1 MEQMGAGALH
11 SYSRGRAR
19 ARARRRSPRCAKL
32 CPPPRARAAL
42 FPPCGAP
49 GPEPI
54 RKHAPFIAPGPSP
67 LLGAVLTGRAQRP
80 AAAMWRARARARCLL
95 GARAAAARSKSN
107 GRIDRHA
114 AHATRRHDPA
124 IIPTS
129 SIIQLAL
136 KKKKAKEEGTGAKG
150 GAAAAVDDA
159 DAMFLLRTEN
169 IWRWSVRGF
178 CSAQARGACRSARPA
193 GRGADFAGAPSL
205 FSAWALGVGKSQ
217 RRTSQRARG
226 GAPPRAAQE
235 SNAATRAVARRE
247 PGSAGGAPGA
257 GGRLRLCCW
266 RTAPGAARAVQQVRS
281 AAGARDGKRGGK
293 RSRFRVGNRA
303 GPGSAPPPRVADGV
317 LLRRNTTSAA

>member
-19 ARARRRSPRCAKL
+19 ARARAEDLRAAPSSAPL
-32 CPPPRARAAL
+32 RARARRL
-42 FPPCGAP
+42 FPRAA
-49 GPEPI
+49 
-54 RKHAPFIAPGPSP
+54 RQGPSRFASTHPSSLPGLP
-67 LLGAVLTGRAQRP
+67 LPLGAVLTGRAQRP

-136 KKKKAKEEGTGAKG
+136 KKKKAKEKGTGAKG

-159 DAMFLLRTEN
+159 DALFLLRTEN

-193 GRGADFAGAPSL
+193 GRCADFAGAPSL
-205 FSAWALGVGKSQ
+205 FSAWALGAGGEEPASHQ
-217 RRTSQRARG
+217 SARTGR
-226 GAPPRAAQE
+226 GAP
-235 SNAATRAVARRE
+235 
-247 PGSAGGAPGA
+247 PGSAGEQCCDARCHAPRA
-257 GGRLRLCCW
+257 RQRRRCARRRRQASPLLLAS
-266 RTAPGAARAVQQVRS
+266 RTRRS
-281 AAGARDGKRGGK
+281 ASCTAGAERWRRPRWKKGGK
-293 RSRFRVGNRA
+293 EES
-303 GPGSAPPPRVADGV
+303 
-317 LLRRNTTSAA
+317 L

>member
-19 ARARRRSPRCAKL
+19 ARARAEDLRAAPSSAPL
-32 CPPPRARAAL
+32 RARARRL
-42 FPPCGAP
+42 FPRAA
-49 GPEPI
+49 
-54 RKHAPFIAPGPSP
+54 RQGPSRFASTHPSSLPGLP
-67 LLGAVLTGRAQRP
+67 LPLGAVLTGRAQRP
-80 AAAMWRARARARCLL
+80 AAAMWRVRARARCLL

-136 KKKKAKEEGTGAKG
+136 KKKKAKEKGTGAKG

-159 DAMFLLRTEN
+159 DALFLLRTEN

-193 GRGADFAGAPSL
+193 GRGADFAGASSL
-205 FSAWALGVGKSQ
+205 FSCMGAGCGEEPASHQ
-217 RRTSQRARG
+217 SARTGR
-226 GAPPRAAQE
+226 GAP
-235 SNAATRAVARRE
+235 
-247 PGSAGGAPGA
+247 PGSAGEQCCDARCHAPRA
-257 GGRLRLCCW
+257 RQRRRCARRRRQASPLLLAS
-266 RTAPGAARAVQQVRS
+266 RTRRS
-281 AAGARDGKRGGK
+281 ASCTAGAERWRRTRWKKGGK
-293 RSRFRVGNRA
+293 EES
-303 GPGSAPPPRVADGV
+303 
-317 LLRRNTTSAA
+317 L